1 MGHKIF
7 VSYKYAD
14 DNVKKITDD
23 WWVTDTV
30 RTYVDKLE
38 EYISDT
44 SEHIYKGEKDGE
56 EDQAVIG
63 TEFFVHEVPLG
74 GCLRHE

>member
-14 DNVKKITDD
+14 DNVKKITDE

-44 SEHIYKGEKDGE
+44 SEHTYDYYDFTRYERIVY
-56 EDQAVIG
+56 
-63 TEFFVHEVPLG
+63 
-74 GCLRHE
+74 C